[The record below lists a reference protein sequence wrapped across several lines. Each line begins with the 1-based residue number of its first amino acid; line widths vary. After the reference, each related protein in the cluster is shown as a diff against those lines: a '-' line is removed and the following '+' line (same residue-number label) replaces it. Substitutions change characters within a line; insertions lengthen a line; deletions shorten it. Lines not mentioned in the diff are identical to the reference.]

1 MWLVT
6 EGPGVSLAHVYQ
18 SLRRCPN
25 VKPFALLEPGLWGLV
40 STFPCER
47 RRASE
52 TAPPS
57 PGPPGALAPSL
68 LGAPSSLLSTPP
80 FRGCRPL
87 GGGRC
92 VHRLRVLLSLAHVCL
107 QARWLL
113 CVLQCPLPE
122 SAVNRKARPSHPRRP
137 RKVPPR
143 PAAMPEVE
151 RKPKITAS
159 RKLLLKSL
167 MLAKAKECWEQELE
181 DREAEKKCY
190 LAERIPAL
198 QTRGLSL
205 SALQVRVGAGLPTG
219 PQDQLQELKLAGSKL
234 RPLQV
239 APPLPGLHSP
249 VWRGRAGVGRWVP
262 FYRREGSLSREKGV
276 AWGGAEQATGRV
288 SDQRD
293 GAERGAGQR
302 LGGPVSPDLP
312 VRPLQ
317 TGL

>member
-1 MWLVT
+1 M
-6 EGPGVSLAHVYQ
+6 PGLAGQVVAVQGVWTRPDAPPPPPRTSTSLLSDICA
-18 SLRRCPN
+18 
-25 VKPFALLEPGLWGLV
+25 PGDVLWGLV
-40 STFPCER
+40 TEDG
-47 RRASE
+47 
-52 TAPPS
+52 
-57 PGPPGALAPSL
+57 PGGPLTDLSQL
-68 LGAPSSLLSTPP
+68 ITIHVNGAPWS
-80 FRGCRPL
+80 
-87 GGGRC
+87 
-92 VHRLRVLLSLAHVCL
+92 
-107 QARWLL
+107 
-113 CVLQCPLPE
+113 
-122 SAVNRKARPSHPRRP
+122 PSVDR
-137 RKVPPR
+137 
-143 PAAMPEVE
+143 